1 MDWLQDPAN
10 KEEAI
15 SIYVMHTPNAPRPAA
30 QKAYETM
37 FAANEGFQKKAKLDL
52 EGCRTVLK
60 LRSEFAVPKKNLTD
74 PLKYIDE
81 SYYAKAVR

>member
-10 KEEAI
+10 KDEAVA
-15 SIYVMHTPNAPRPAA
+15 IYVKHIPAVPRPAA

-52 EGCRTVLK
+52 EGCRTVLR
-60 LRSEFAVPKKNLTD
+60 LRSEFAKPRKDLTD
-74 PLKYIDE
+74 PAKYVDE
-81 SYYAKAVR
+81 SYYGRALR